1 MRCPYCNYEDTRV
14 IDSRQTDEGHAIRRR
29 RVCDSCGKRFT
40 TYEKAELMINMV
52 VKKDG
57 RREAFDRNKVIG
69 GIIRACEKRPVPMAE
84 IEKMGE
90 RIERKINS
98 LGKNEISSDYVGEL
112 VMDELRTADQV
123 AYIRFA
129 SVYRQFA
136 DVEKFAEEIDKIRM
150 SNKTMIQ
157 EETSPDVLRIA
168 IDGPSGAGKSTVA
181 KAVAEKLGIDYID
194 TGAMYRAVGY
204 KMLREGVGAE
214 DTGRVERMLDD
225 TEIDFRNGRIFLDGE
240 DISAGIRTPEISEAA
255 SECAQ
260 IGIVREKLVQIQR
273 EIGHRKSV
281 VMDGRDIGTNVFTD
295 AQFKFFLTAS
305 PEERARR
312 RFEQIRGDEPD
323 LTYDEVLQDV
333 RERDYRDTHRELNP
347 LSMADDAIDI
357 DSTDINE
364 EETIDAIYSRI
375 TKEH

>member
-1 MRCPYCNYEDTRV
+1 MKCPYCNFDDTRV

-98 LGKNEISSDYVGEL
+98 LGKNEVSSDYVGEL
-112 VMDELRTADQV
+112 VMDELRTVDQV

-150 SNKTMIQ
+150 SNKTKTQ
-157 EETSPDVLRIA
+157 EESGPDVLRIA

-194 TGAMYRAVGY
+194 TGAMYRAVGF

-214 DTGRVERMLDD
+214 DTGRVERMLND
-225 TEIDFRNGRIFLDGE
+225 TEIDFRSGRIFLDGE
-240 DISAGIRTPEISEAA
+240 DISAGIRTQEISEAA

-273 EIGHRKSV
+273 DIGHRKSV
-281 VMDGRDIGTNVFTD
+281 VMDGRDIGTNVFPD
-295 AQFKFFLTAS
+295 AQFKFFLTAT
-305 PEERARR
+305 PEERANRR
-312 RFEQIRGDEPD
+312 VKELLEKGE
-323 LTYDEVLQDV
+323 DV
-333 RERDYRDTHRELNP
+333 SYEATLEDIKKRDYNDTHRKLNP
-347 LSMADDAIDI
+347 LAKADDAIEVDT
-357 DSTDINE
+357 TDM
-364 EETIDAIYSRI
+364 TIDEVVQTILDQI
-375 TKEH
+375 K

>member
-1 MRCPYCNYEDTRV
+1 MKCPYCNFDDTRV

-29 RVCDSCGKRFT
+29 RVCDNCGKRFT

-98 LGKNEISSDYVGEL
+98 LGKNEVSSDYVGEL
-112 VMDELRTADQV
+112 VMDELRTVDQV

-150 SNKTMIQ
+150 SNKTVTQ
-157 EETSPDVLRIA
+157 EESSPDVLRIA

-181 KAVAEKLGIDYID
+181 RAVAEKLGIDYID

-214 DTGRVERMLDD
+214 DTGRVERMLND
-225 TEIDFRNGRIFLDGE
+225 TEIDFRSGRIFLDGE
-240 DISAGIRTPEISEAA
+240 DISADIRTPEISEAA

-281 VMDGRDIGTNVFTD
+281 VMDGRDIGTNVFPD
-295 AQFKFFLTAS
+295 AQFKFFLTAT

-312 RFEQIRGDEPD
+312 RFEQLGGEAQE
-323 LTYDEVLQDV
+323 LSYDEILQDV

-347 LSMADDAIDI
+347 LSMAEDAIEI

-364 EETIDAIYSRI
+364 EETISAIYSRI
-375 TKEH
+375 TEEH